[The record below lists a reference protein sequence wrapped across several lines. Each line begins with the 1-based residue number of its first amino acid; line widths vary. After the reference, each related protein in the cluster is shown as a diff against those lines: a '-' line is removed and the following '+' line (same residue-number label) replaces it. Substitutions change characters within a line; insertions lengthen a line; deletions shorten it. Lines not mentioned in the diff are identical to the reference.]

1 MTMTLNDYIKVNKS
15 FVYNCSDRITGLRK

>member
-1 MTMTLNDYIKVNKS
+1 MTLNDYIKVNKS